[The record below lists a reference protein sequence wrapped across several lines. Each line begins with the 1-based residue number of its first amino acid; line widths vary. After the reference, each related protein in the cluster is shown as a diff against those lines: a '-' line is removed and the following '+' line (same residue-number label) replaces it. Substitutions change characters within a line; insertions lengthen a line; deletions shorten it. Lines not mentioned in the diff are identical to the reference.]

1 MLGDICN
8 HTYRPLMCKHI
19 YRSVQCVYVWPMM
32 LLCDLW
38 YFDVYVYAVLNS
50 CVSGGGVLCV
60 YVCMMCIRMIG
71 LPEPEGRPESDP
83 AVRSESENCEVH
95 VTMCA
100 PSSLHKLCHMEQH
113 FSLQILRKLL
123 VTDTHAHYWN
133 FISSVQ
139 WVMTRDPWLLFVW
152 KQHLELKG
160 NWLHASIKNDTSLTK
175 GYSTPQWNVVIIH
188 LPAFRSKP
196 VKASFVFRTVP
207 LTAKQLTLSG
217 PRKVWKTN
225 VEDVFVWCGWH
236 KTAYTVCVQQ
246 ILSKMSLPWHSW
258 QVFL

>member
-1 MLGDICN
+1 MQNWIHVFLVVVC
-8 HTYRPLMCKHI
+8 
-19 YRSVQCVYVWPMM
+19 CV
-32 LLCDLW
+32 
-38 YFDVYVYAVLNS
+38 
-50 CVSGGGVLCV
+50 CV

-83 AVRSESENCEVH
+83 AVRSESENCEEH
-95 VTMCA
+95 VTTCA

-133 FISSVQ
+133 LISSLQ

-160 NWLHASIKNDTSLTK
+160 NWLHASIKNDYDTSLTK
-175 GYSTPQWNVVIIH
+175 GYSTRQWNVVIIH

-196 VKASFVFRTVP
+196 VKASFVSE
-207 LTAKQLTLSG
+207 LSH
-217 PRKVWKTN
+217 W
-225 VEDVFVWCGWH
+225 
-236 KTAYTVCVQQ
+236 
-246 ILSKMSLPWHSW
+246 LPNN
-258 QVFL
+258 